1 MEERTNIFKRHF
13 RSVYIAN
20 IANMLR
26 LEGKLNLLM
35 SHEPIQD
42 TDSSKL
48 MKNCWPLNMISVV
61 SVKLTHTHEP
71 KNQMRSY

>member
-13 RSVYIAN
+13 RSVYIV
-20 IANMLR
+20 NMLR